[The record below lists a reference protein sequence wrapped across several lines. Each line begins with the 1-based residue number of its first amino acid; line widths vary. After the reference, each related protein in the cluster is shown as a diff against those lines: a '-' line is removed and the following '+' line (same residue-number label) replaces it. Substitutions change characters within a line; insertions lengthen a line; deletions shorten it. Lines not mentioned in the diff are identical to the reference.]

1 MARGKATAPRRSS
14 SSPRVSLLHRW
25 FQAYLLTL
33 LLETPVVVRLLRGH
47 TETRTAVELSV
58 LASTL
63 THPLLWFAWRPL
75 IDDYTAYVLSGEA
88 LVMLAETCVYREVTS
103 WRRAFTVSIVANCT
117 SWALGLLLQWGLA
130 DV

>member
-1 MARGKATAPRRSS
+1 MAREKGTAPRRSS

-25 FQAYLLTL
+25 FQAYLLTI

-58 LASTL
+58 LASSL

-75 IDDYTAYVLSGEA
+75 IDDHTTYVLTGEA
-88 LVMLAETCVYREVTS
+88 LVMLAETCVYRKVTT
-103 WRRAFTVSIVANCT
+103 WRRAFAVSVVANCT
-117 SWALGLLLQWGLA
+117 SWALGYLILYTGIGT
-130 DV
+130 